1 MLRTHTCGELSEN
14 EVGKE
19 VTLCGWIDA
28 IRPHGKVS
36 FVDIRDR
43 YGITQI
49 FIGKELN
56 EILLKLKRE
65 SVIRATGKVK
75 KKPQPNPKLK
85 TGKIEVEVKELEI
98 LNLGE
103 SPLPLNIDEGV
114 ESTEETRLRYRYL
127 DLRRPKMRNNIIT
140 RYKIIKAM
148 RDFLDK
154 EDFIEIE
161 TPILAKSTPEGARDY
176 LVPSRLYKGKF
187 FALPQS
193 PQMFKQLCMVAGFD
207 KYFQIARCLRD
218 EDLRADR
225 QPEFTQLD
233 LEMSFVEEKDILDI
247 IEKIIKYVF
256 KKVLNKELEIPFP
269 RISYETAI
277 KKYKSDKPNLSKSKD
292 DFKFLWVTD
301 FPLFKYSEEEKRIVS
316 EHHPFTGVKESDMK
330 LLEKDPLKATSR
342 SYDLVLNGYEIGSG
356 SIRIHDKNLQKQI
369 FKALKI
375 SEKEAEEKFGFLM
388 NALRFGPP
396 HGGIALGL
404 DRIIAIITG
413 NESIRE
419 VIAFPKNKEAKDL
432 MLDAPSEVSKQQ
444 LKEIGFTDHN

>member
-154 EDFIEIE
+154 EDFIEI
-161 TPILAKSTPEGARDY
+161 
-176 LVPSRLYKGKF
+176 
-187 FALPQS
+187 
-193 PQMFKQLCMVAGFD
+193 
-207 KYFQIARCLRD
+207 
-218 EDLRADR
+218 
-225 QPEFTQLD
+225 
-233 LEMSFVEEKDILDI
+233 
-247 IEKIIKYVF
+247 
-256 KKVLNKELEIPFP
+256 
-269 RISYETAI
+269 
-277 KKYKSDKPNLSKSKD
+277 
-292 DFKFLWVTD
+292 
-301 FPLFKYSEEEKRIVS
+301 
-316 EHHPFTGVKESDMK
+316 
-330 LLEKDPLKATSR
+330 
-342 SYDLVLNGYEIGSG
+342 
-356 SIRIHDKNLQKQI
+356 
-369 FKALKI
+369 
-375 SEKEAEEKFGFLM
+375 
-388 NALRFGPP
+388 
-396 HGGIALGL
+396 
-404 DRIIAIITG
+404 
-413 NESIRE
+413 
-419 VIAFPKNKEAKDL
+419 
-432 MLDAPSEVSKQQ
+432 
-444 LKEIGFTDHN
+444 